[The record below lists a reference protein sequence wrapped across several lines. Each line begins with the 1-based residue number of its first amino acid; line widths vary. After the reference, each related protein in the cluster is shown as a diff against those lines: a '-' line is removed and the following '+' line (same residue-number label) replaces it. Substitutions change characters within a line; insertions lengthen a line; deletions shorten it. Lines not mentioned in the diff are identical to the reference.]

1 MKSDD
6 LQSIADAISQLLAG
20 PLADPAAIH
29 MASRG
34 VTAGHMPYGFHC
46 HDAWELF
53 CPLQGSLKFVV
64 AGLPPI
70 TIAPGHLLV
79 VPPGYL
85 HLSVDRLKQTPK
97 LRLLVMNLP
106 GTDKPYG
113 GLNLGDS
120 RQSSGSALSP
130 TELTAWTVIV
140 GGTPGTMMDQVAQ
153 ALEIG
158 GWSRERALGLLR
170 ILVAAFAEVISQPQ
184 YDRLTLDARR
194 VAEAQSY
201 LQSHYYEP
209 SLSVET
215 VAKAVGLSASHLG
228 ALFRKTTGHTL
239 RQTLIDLRLRR
250 ATDLLTRTTFSIKQI
265 AAMTGWSNQL
275 YFSAAYRSR
284 HGHPPSAARNEN
296 RLR

>member
-6 LQSIADAISQLLAG
+6 RQPIADAISQLLAG

-29 MASRG
+29 LASRG
-34 VTAGHMPYGFHC
+34 VTAGHLPYGFHC
-46 HDAWELF
+46 HDSWELF

-64 AGLPPI
+64 AGQPPI

-85 HLSVDRLKQTPK
+85 HLSVDRLKQPAR

-106 GTDKPYG
+106 GTDNPYG
-113 GLNLGDS
+113 GLNVGDY
-120 RQSSGSALSP
+120 RQRRGSTLSP
-130 TELTAWTVIV
+130 DELTAWTAIV
-140 GGTPGTMMDQVAQ
+140 GGSPGAMMDQVAR

-170 ILVAAFAEVISQPQ
+170 ILVAAYAEVISQPQ
-184 YDRLTLDARR
+184 HDRLTLDARR

-209 SLSVET
+209 NLSVET
-215 VAKAVGLSASHLG
+215 VAEAVGLSASHLG
-228 ALFRKTTGHTL
+228 ALFQKTTGHTL
-239 RQTLIDLRLRR
+239 HQTLIDLRLQR
-250 ATDLLTRTTFSIKQI
+250 ATALLTRTTLSIKEI
-265 AAMTGWSNQL
+265 ATMTGWSNQL
-275 YFSAAYRSR
+275 YFSAAYRRR
-284 HGHPPSAARNEN
+284 HGHPPSAARNEK
-296 RLR
+296 